1 MHKLKEIL
9 QKYSGQ
15 DWKTLAFPVLLIYWA
30 VQDACLK
37 LPKLYEGKD
46 IRKLVACGLKQ
57 EPLHQGFPAIK
68 IFLYTLG
75 A

>member
-1 MHKLKEIL
+1 MQEFKFVCLMENIM
-9 QKYSGQ
+9 
-15 DWKTLAFPVLLIYWA
+15 TLP

-46 IRKLVACGLKQ
+46 IRELVACGLKQ

-68 IFLYTLG
+68 NFLYTLG